1 MADIVLWNF
10 PGLAVQ
16 CSINAFKYGMPFGG
30 TQSWLMVVIMSND
43 SGDYPYAPLQAALF
57 GWPITL
63 VCDILF
69 LIPACVIWL
78 LVWMRM

>member
-1 MADIVLWNF
+1 MADSILCIM
-10 PGLAVQ
+10 PGLAAQ

-43 SGDYPYAPLQAALF
+43 SGEYPYAPLQAALI